1 MRAPCR
7 SEKREEPGSLYFLKR
22 SFQKVVMKLR
32 LVSRLMVLALVVVV
46 GVIIILHQHAATSAS
61 PAATP
66 TPTTGA
72 QWPDTP
78 PPLALN
84 IKKSERIVLY

>member
-1 MRAPCR
+1 
-7 SEKREEPGSLYFLKR
+7 
-22 SFQKVVMKLR
+22 MKLR
-32 LVSRLMVLALVVVV
+32 LVSRLMVLVLVVVV

-66 TPTTGA
+66 KPTTGA
-72 QWPDTP
+72 QWPGAP

-84 IKKSERIVLY
+84 IQIIRTYCPV